1 MKVAFATCAA
11 MPGGSDDDAPASALL
26 GAEFPRWDDPAVD
39 WERYDR
45 VVPRSA
51 WDYSGR
57 LDEFLAWSRAVG
69 PERLRNPPE
78 LIAFNADKRYL
89 GALGA
94 PTVPTTF
101 LAPGDELP
109 ESAGEI
115 VVKPNV
121 SAGARNTGRFL
132 PAEAEAA
139 RALVGRIH
147 AGGKVALV
155 QPFQASVAER
165 GETALVFLGGALSHA
180 LHKRPV
186 LRGQGIAPVAPGELE
201 VAAAMLEDD
210 LVTAGSA
217 EPAEEALAR
226 AVVAEIS
233 SRFGTPLYARVDMV
247 AGDDGAP
254 LLLELEAI
262 EPALYLATAP
272 GSAERLAAAVRS
284 S

>member
-1 MKVAFATCAA
+1 MRVAFATCAA
-11 MPGGSDDDAPASALL
+11 MPGGSPDDAAAAAALN
-26 GAEFPRWDDPAVD
+26 AEFPRWDDPTVD
-39 WERYDR
+39 WARYDR

-78 LIAFNADKRYL
+78 LLAFNADKRYL
-89 GALGA
+89 GALA
-94 PTVPTTF
+94 VATVPTTF
-101 LAPGDELP
+101 LAPGEALP
-109 ESAGEI
+109 EPAGEI

-132 PAEAEAA
+132 PAEVEAA

-147 AGGKVALV
+147 AAGKVALV
-155 QPFQASVAER
+155 QPFQASVAAR
-165 GETALVFLGGALSHA
+165 GETALVFLGGELSHV

-186 LRGQGIAPVAPGELE
+186 LRGQGIPPVAPGELE
-201 VAAAMLEDD
+201 VAAAMLEED
-210 LVTAGSA
+210 LVTAGTA
-217 EPAEEALAR
+217 DPAEETLAR
-226 AVVAEIS
+226 RVVAEIGA
-233 SRFGTPLYARVDMV
+233 RFGTPLYARVDMV

-272 GSAERLAAAVRS
+272 GSAERLAAAVRAS
-284 S
+284 